1 MSQETPQE
9 KQSLDWRL
17 LGRLFKLAMPY
28 RKFLF
33 LSALLAIVLAPLNT
47 LQPYLINVI
56 VDDYIIIPQP
66 RGLIGMS
73 LLFAGVLIITGIL
86 QYTFIYLTNLLG
98 HSVIRDLRVSVFKKI
113 THLRL
118 SYFDKTPIGNL
129 TTRTINDIETIKTV
143 FSEGV
148 ITIIADL
155 LSIVVVVSVMF
166 YTSPRLTLICLLT
179 IPLIVAATWVFK
191 QKVKVSYQK
200 VRTQIARLN
209 AFLQERISGMPVVQI
224 FNAEDQERD
233 KFKTINKQYTRANL
247 DAILYYAIFFPV
259 VEIIAA
265 IALGMMVWWGA
276 ANVVSGS
283 VSMGALIAFPVYVNM
298 LFRPMRWLAD
308 KFNTLQMSMV
318 AAERVFNI
326 LDSEEMMEESK
337 TATALE
343 VPLNGEVEFENVF
356 FAYDGANDVLKDVT
370 FTIPAGETL
379 AIVGSTGS
387 GKSTIINL
395 LNRFYDIR
403 SGNIRIDGVDIR
415 EYKLEDLRDRLAIVL
430 QEVFLFSGSVWDN
443 ISLRNPS
450 ISRERMLESSK
461 VIGAH
466 AFIEALPGGY
476 DYMISE
482 RGGNLSM
489 GQRQL
494 ISFVRALVYDP
505 EILILDEATS
515 SIDTET
521 EGIIQY
527 AIERLIEKRTSIII
541 AHRLSTIRHA
551 DRILVLDKGLVA
563 ETGTHDE
570 LMKQESGKYKR
581 LYDMQFSAQKAK
593 PSERVEEVEGA
604 EEVEEKD
611 MRYEM

>member
-1 MSQETPQE
+1 MSQDQKKE
-9 KQSLDWRL
+9 KKSLDWQL
-17 LGRLFKLAMPY
+17 LKRLFALTKPY
-28 RKFLF
+28 RKLLY
-33 LSALLAIVLAPLNT
+33 LSAFLAIVLAPLNT

-56 VDDYIIIPQP
+56 VDKYIIIPKP
-66 RGLIGMS
+66 DGLVGMC
-73 LLFAGVLIITGIL
+73 LLFAGILILTGIL
-86 QYTFIYLTNLLG
+86 QYTFIYLTNQLG
-98 HSVIRDLRVSVFKKI
+98 HWVIKDLRVSVFQKI
-113 THLRL
+113 TNLRL

-129 TTRTINDIETIKTV
+129 TTRSINDIETIKTV
-143 FSEGV
+143 FSEGI

-179 IPLIVAATWVFK
+179 IPLIVVATWIFK
-191 QKVKVSYQK
+191 QKVKTSYQK
-200 VRTQIARLN
+200 VRAQIARLN
-209 AFLQERISGMPVVQI
+209 AFLQERISGMAVVQV

-233 KFKTINKQYTRANL
+233 RFKSINREYTKANL
-247 DAILYYAIFFPV
+247 DSILYYAVFFPV

-276 ANVVSGS
+276 QNVVSGS
-283 VSMGALIAFPVYVNM
+283 VSMGSLIAFPVYVNM

-308 KFNTLQMSMV
+308 KFNTLQMGMV

-326 LDSEEMMEESK
+326 LDSDEMTEE
-337 TATALE
+337 TTTPVQLE
-343 VPLNGEVEFENVF
+343 LAIYGEVEFDHVHF
-356 FAYDGANDVLKDVT
+356 SYDGENDVLNDVS
-370 FTIPAGETL
+370 FHIPAGKTL

-395 LNRFYDIR
+395 MNRFYEIR
-403 SGNIRIDGVDIR
+403 SGHIRIDGHDIR
-415 EYKLEDLRDRLAIVL
+415 NYKLGELRDKLAIVL
-430 QEVFLFSGSVWDN
+430 QDVFLFSGTVWDN
-443 ISLRNPS
+443 ISLRNTT
-450 ISRERMLESSK
+450 ITKEQMLEASK

-466 AFIEALPGGY
+466 PFIEALPGGY
-476 DYMISE
+476 DFKVAE

-521 EGIIQY
+521 ESIIQY
-527 AIERLIEKRTSIII
+527 AIEKLIEKRTSVII

-551 DRILVLDKGLVA
+551 DRILVLDKGKVA
-563 ETGTHDE
+563 EIGSHDE
-570 LMKQESGKYKR
+570 LLKHESGKYRK
-581 LYDMQFSAQKAK
+581 LYDMQF
-593 PSERVEEVEGA
+593 RVTVGA
-604 EEVEEKD
+604 
-611 MRYEM
+611 

>member
-1 MSQETPQE
+1 MSQDQKKE
-9 KQSLDWRL
+9 KKSLDWQL
-17 LGRLFKLAMPY
+17 LKRLFALTKPY
-28 RKFLF
+28 RKLLY
-33 LSALLAIVLAPLNT
+33 LSAFLAIVLAPLNT

-56 VDDYIIIPQP
+56 VDKYIIIPKP
-66 RGLIGMS
+66 DGLVGMC
-73 LLFAGVLIITGIL
+73 LLFAGILILTGIL
-86 QYTFIYLTNLLG
+86 QYTFIYLTNQLG
-98 HSVIRDLRVSVFKKI
+98 HWVIKDLRVSVFQKI
-113 THLRL
+113 TNLRL

-129 TTRTINDIETIKTV
+129 TTRSINDIETIKTV
-143 FSEGV
+143 FSEGI

-179 IPLIVAATWVFK
+179 IPLIVVATWIFK
-191 QKVKVSYQK
+191 QKVKTSYQK
-200 VRTQIARLN
+200 VRAQIARLN
-209 AFLQERISGMPVVQI
+209 AFLQERISGMAVVQV

-233 KFKTINKQYTRANL
+233 RFKSINREYTKANL
-247 DAILYYAIFFPV
+247 DSILYYAVFFPV

-276 ANVVSGS
+276 QNVVSGS
-283 VSMGALIAFPVYVNM
+283 VSMGSLIAFPVYVNM

-308 KFNTLQMSMV
+308 KFNTLQMGMV

-326 LDSEEMMEESK
+326 LDSDEVTEETK
-337 TATALE
+337 TPVQLE
-343 VPLNGEVEFENVF
+343 LAMYGEVEFDHVHF
-356 FAYDGANDVLKDVT
+356 SYDGENDVLNDVS
-370 FTIPAGETL
+370 FHIPAGKTL

-395 LNRFYDIR
+395 MNRFYEIR
-403 SGNIRIDGVDIR
+403 SGHIRIDGHDIR
-415 EYKLEDLRDRLAIVL
+415 NYKLGELRDKLAIVL
-430 QEVFLFSGSVWDN
+430 QDVFLFSGTVWDN
-443 ISLRNPS
+443 ISLRNTT
-450 ISRERMLESSK
+450 ITKEQMLEASK

-466 AFIEALPGGY
+466 PFIEALPSGY
-476 DYMISE
+476 DFKVAE

-521 EGIIQY
+521 ESIIQY
-527 AIERLIEKRTSIII
+527 AIEKLIEKRTSVII

-551 DRILVLDKGLVA
+551 DRILVLDKGKVA
-563 ETGTHDE
+563 EIGSHDE
-570 LMKQESGKYKR
+570 LLKHESGKYRK
-581 LYDMQFSAQKAK
+581 LYDMQF
-593 PSERVEEVEGA
+593 RVTVGA
-604 EEVEEKD
+604 
-611 MRYEM
+611 

>member
-1 MSQETPQE
+1 MSQEAVKE
-9 KQSLDWRL
+9 KKSLDWHL
-17 LGRLFKLAMPY
+17 LVRLFKLAMPY
-28 RKFLF
+28 RKLLV
-33 LSALLAIVLAPLNT
+33 LSAILAIILAPLNT

-56 VDDYIIIPQP
+56 VDKYIIIPRP
-66 RGLIGMS
+66 EGLVGMC
-73 LLFAGVLIITGIL
+73 LLFAVVLITTGIL

-98 HSVIRDLRVSVFKKI
+98 HTVIKDLRVSVFNKI
-113 THLRL
+113 TNLRL
-118 SYFDKTPIGNL
+118 SFFDKTPIGNL

-155 LSIVVVVSVMF
+155 LSILVVVSVMF

-200 VRTQIARLN
+200 VRAQIARLN
-209 AFLQERISGMPVVQI
+209 AFLQERISGMSVVQI
-224 FNAEDQERD
+224 FNAEDQERE
-233 KFKTINKQYTRANL
+233 KFRTINREYTKANL
-247 DAILYYAIFFPV
+247 DAILYYAVFFPV

-276 ANVVSGS
+276 QNVVGGS

-308 KFNTLQMSMV
+308 KFNTLQMALV
-318 AAERVFNI
+318 AGERIFNI
-326 LDSEEMMEESK
+326 LDSDEMTEESK
-337 TATALE
+337 NPTLMD
-343 VPLNGEVEFENVF
+343 VPLSGEVEFDHVF
-356 FAYDGANDVLKDVT
+356 FAYDGENDVLKDVS
-370 FTIPAGETL
+370 FKIPAGQTL

-403 SGNIRIDGVDIR
+403 AGHIRIDGLDIR
-415 EYKLEDLRDRLAIVL
+415 DYKLEQLRDRLAIVL
-430 QEVFLFSGSVWDN
+430 QDVFLFSGSVWDN
-443 ISLRNPS
+443 ISLRNPE
-450 ISRERMLESSK
+450 ISRERILEASK

-466 AFIEALPGGY
+466 PFIEALPGAY
-476 DYMISE
+476 DYHITE

-527 AIERLIEKRTSIII
+527 AIEKLIEKRTSIII

-551 DRILVLDKGLVA
+551 NRILVLDKGKVM
-563 ETGTHDE
+563 ETGTHEE
-570 LMKQESGKYKR
+570 LLKYDQGKYKK
-581 LYDMQFSAQKAK
+581 LYDMQFRVSATA
-593 PSERVEEVEGA
+593 
-604 EEVEEKD
+604 
-611 MRYEM
+611 

>member
-1 MSQETPQE
+1 MSQDQKKE
-9 KQSLDWRL
+9 KKSLDWQL
-17 LGRLFKLAMPY
+17 LKRLFALTKPY
-28 RKFLF
+28 RKLLY
-33 LSALLAIVLAPLNT
+33 LSAFLAIVLAPLNT

-56 VDDYIIIPQP
+56 VDKYIIIPNP
-66 RGLIGMS
+66 DGLVGMCV
-73 LLFAGVLIITGIL
+73 LFAGILILTGIL
-86 QYTFIYLTNLLG
+86 QYTFIYLTNQLG
-98 HSVIRDLRVSVFKKI
+98 HWVIKDLRVSVFQKI
-113 THLRL
+113 TNLRL

-129 TTRTINDIETIKTV
+129 TTRSINDIETIKTV
-143 FSEGV
+143 FSEGI

-179 IPLIVAATWVFK
+179 IPLIVVATWIFK
-191 QKVKVSYQK
+191 QKVKTSYQK
-200 VRTQIARLN
+200 VRAQIARLN
-209 AFLQERISGMPVVQI
+209 AFLQERISGMAVVQV

-233 KFKTINKQYTRANL
+233 RFKSINREYTKANL
-247 DAILYYAIFFPV
+247 DSILYYAVFFPV

-276 ANVVSGS
+276 QNVVSGS
-283 VSMGALIAFPVYVNM
+283 VSMGSLIAFPVYVNM

-308 KFNTLQMSMV
+308 KFNTLQMGMV

-326 LDSEEMMEESK
+326 LDSDEMTEETK
-337 TATALE
+337 TPVQLE
-343 VPLNGEVEFENVF
+343 LAMYGEVEFDHVHF
-356 FAYDGANDVLKDVT
+356 SYDGENDVLNDVS
-370 FTIPAGETL
+370 FHIPAGKTL

-395 LNRFYDIR
+395 MNRFYEIR
-403 SGNIRIDGVDIR
+403 SGHIRIDGHDIR
-415 EYKLEDLRDRLAIVL
+415 NYKLGELRDKLAIVL
-430 QEVFLFSGSVWDN
+430 QDVFLFSGTVWDN
-443 ISLRNPS
+443 ISLRNTT
-450 ISRERMLESSK
+450 ITKEQMLEASK

-466 AFIEALPGGY
+466 PFIEALPGGY
-476 DYMISE
+476 DFKVAE

-521 EGIIQY
+521 ESIIQY
-527 AIERLIEKRTSIII
+527 AIEKLIEKRTSVII

-551 DRILVLDKGLVA
+551 DRILVLDKGKVA
-563 ETGTHDE
+563 EIGSHDE
-570 LMKQESGKYKR
+570 LLKHESGKYRK
-581 LYDMQFSAQKAK
+581 LYDMQF
-593 PSERVEEVEGA
+593 RVTVGA
-604 EEVEEKD
+604 
-611 MRYEM
+611 

>member
-1 MSQETPQE
+1 MSQDQKKE
-9 KQSLDWRL
+9 KKSLDWQL
-17 LGRLFKLAMPY
+17 LKRLFALTKPY
-28 RKFLF
+28 RKLLY
-33 LSALLAIVLAPLNT
+33 LSAFLAIVLAPLNT

-56 VDDYIIIPQP
+56 VDKYIIIPKP
-66 RGLIGMS
+66 DGLVGMC
-73 LLFAGVLIITGIL
+73 LLFAGILILTGIL
-86 QYTFIYLTNLLG
+86 QYTFIYLTNQLG
-98 HSVIRDLRVSVFKKI
+98 HWVIKDLRVSVFQKI
-113 THLRL
+113 TNLRL

-129 TTRTINDIETIKTV
+129 TTRSINDIETIKTV
-143 FSEGV
+143 FSEGI

-179 IPLIVAATWVFK
+179 IPLIVVATWIFK
-191 QKVKVSYQK
+191 QKVKTSYQK
-200 VRTQIARLN
+200 VRAQIARLN
-209 AFLQERISGMPVVQI
+209 AFLQERISGMAVVQV

-233 KFKTINKQYTRANL
+233 RFKSINREYTKANL
-247 DAILYYAIFFPV
+247 DSILYYAVFFPV

-276 ANVVSGS
+276 QNVVSGS
-283 VSMGALIAFPVYVNM
+283 VSMGSLIAFPVYVNM

-308 KFNTLQMSMV
+308 KFNTLQMGMV

-326 LDSEEMMEESK
+326 LDSDEMTEETK
-337 TATALE
+337 TPVQLE
-343 VPLNGEVEFENVF
+343 LAMYGEVEFDHVHF
-356 FAYDGANDVLKDVT
+356 SYDGENDVLNDVS
-370 FTIPAGETL
+370 FHIPAGKTL

-395 LNRFYDIR
+395 MNRFYEIR
-403 SGNIRIDGVDIR
+403 SGHIRIDGHDIR
-415 EYKLEDLRDRLAIVL
+415 NYKLGELRDKLAIVL
-430 QEVFLFSGSVWDN
+430 QDVFLFSGTVWDN
-443 ISLRNPS
+443 ISLRNTT
-450 ISRERMLESSK
+450 ITKEQMLEASK

-466 AFIEALPGGY
+466 PFIEALPGGY
-476 DYMISE
+476 DFKVAE

-521 EGIIQY
+521 ESIIQY
-527 AIERLIEKRTSIII
+527 AIEKLIEKRTSVII

-551 DRILVLDKGLVA
+551 DRILVLDKGKVA
-563 ETGTHDE
+563 EIGSHDE
-570 LMKQESGKYKR
+570 LLKHESGKYRK
-581 LYDMQFSAQKAK
+581 LYDMQF
-593 PSERVEEVEGA
+593 RVTVGA
-604 EEVEEKD
+604 
-611 MRYEM
+611 

>member
-1 MSQETPQE
+1 
-9 KQSLDWRL
+9 
-17 LGRLFKLAMPY
+17 MPY
-28 RKFLF
+28 RKLLL

-56 VDDYIIIPQP
+56 VDKYIIIPRP
-66 RGLIGMS
+66 EGLVGMC
-73 LLFAGVLIITGIL
+73 LLFAGVLILTGIL

-98 HSVIRDLRVSVFKKI
+98 HSVIKDLRVSVFTKI
-113 THLRL
+113 TNLRL
-118 SYFDKTPIGNL
+118 AYFDKTPIGNL

-148 ITIIADL
+148 ITIVADI
-155 LSIVVVVSVMF
+155 LSILVVVSVMF
-166 YTSPRLTLICLLT
+166 YTSPRLTMICLLT

-209 AFLQERISGMPVVQI
+209 AFLQERISGMSVVQI
-224 FNAEDQERD
+224 FNAENQERE
-233 KFKTINKQYTRANL
+233 KFKTINKEYTKANL

-276 ANVVSGS
+276 QNVVGGS

-308 KFNTLQMSMV
+308 KFNTLQMALV
-318 AAERVFNI
+318 AGERVFNI
-326 LDSEEMMEESK
+326 LDSDEMMEESQ
-337 TATALE
+337 TPTSIDA
-343 VPLNGEVEFENVF
+343 PLKGVVEFDHVH
-356 FAYDGANDVLKDVT
+356 FAYDGENDVLKDVS

-387 GKSTIINL
+387 GKTTIINL

-403 SGNIRIDGVDIR
+403 SGHIRIDGLDIR
-415 EYKLEDLRDRLAIVL
+415 DYKLEQLRARLAIVL
-430 QEVFLFSGSVWDN
+430 QDVFLFSGSVWEN
-443 ISLRNPS
+443 ISLRNPE
-450 ISRERMLESSK
+450 ISKERMLEASK
-461 VIGAH
+461 IIGAH
-466 AFIEALPGGY
+466 PFIEALPGNY
-476 DYMISE
+476 DYHIAE

-551 DRILVLDKGLVA
+551 NRILVLEKGMVA
-563 ETGTHDE
+563 EIGSHDE
-570 LMKQESGKYKR
+570 LLKQGDGKYKM
-581 LYDMQFSAQKAK
+581 LHDMQFRVSATA
-593 PSERVEEVEGA
+593 
-604 EEVEEKD
+604 
-611 MRYEM
+611 

>member
-1 MSQETPQE
+1 MSQEITKE
-9 KQSLDWRL
+9 KQKLDWPL
-17 LGRLFKLAMPY
+17 LVRLFKLAMPY
-28 RKFLF
+28 RKLLF
-33 LSALLAIVLAPLNT
+33 LSAFLAIVLAPLNT

-56 VDDYIIIPQP
+56 VDEYIIIPKP
-66 RGLIGMS
+66 DGLIQMC
-73 LLFAGVLIITGIL
+73 LLFAGVLILTGVL

-98 HSVIRDLRVSVFKKI
+98 HTVIKDLRVSVFNKI
-113 THLRL
+113 TSLRI
-118 SYFDKTPIGNL
+118 SYFDRTPIGNL

-155 LSIVVVVSVMF
+155 LSIIVVVSVMF

-179 IPLIVAATWVFK
+179 IPLILVATWIFK
-191 QKVKVSYQK
+191 QKVKVSYQR
-200 VRTQIARLN
+200 VRAQISRLN
-209 AFLQERISGMPVVQI
+209 AFLQERITGMSVVQI
-224 FNAEDQERD
+224 FNAEDQERE
-233 KFKTINKQYTRANL
+233 KFKTINKEYTQANL

-276 ANVVSGS
+276 QNVIGGS
-283 VSMGALIAFPVYVNM
+283 VTMGALIAFPVYVNM

-308 KFNTLQMSMV
+308 KFNTLQMAMV
-318 AAERVFNI
+318 AGERIFNI
-326 LDSEEMMEESK
+326 LDSDEFSK
-337 TATALE
+337 QPAVTASPE
-343 VPLNGEVEFENVF
+343 VPMRGEVAFDKVF
-356 FAYDGANDVLKDVT
+356 FSYDGEQDVLMDVS
-370 FTIPAGETL
+370 FKIPAGETL

-395 LNRFYDIR
+395 LNRFYDIQ
-403 SGNIRIDGVDIR
+403 GGHIYVDGLDIR
-415 EYKLEDLRDRLAIVL
+415 EYTLEELRTKLAIVL
-430 QEVFLFSGSVWDN
+430 QDVFLFSGTVWDN
-443 ISLRNPS
+443 ISLRNPN

-461 VIGAH
+461 IIGAH

-476 DYMISE
+476 DYNIAE

-527 AIERLIEKRTSIII
+527 AIEKLIEKRTSIII

-551 DRILVLDKGLVA
+551 NRILVLEKGKVV
-563 ETGTHDE
+563 ESGTHDE
-570 LMKQESGKYKR
+570 LMNKEKGKYRK
-581 LYDMQFSAQKAK
+581 LHDMQF
-593 PSERVEEVEGA
+593 RVSVG
-604 EEVEEKD
+604 V
-611 MRYEM
+611 

>member
-1 MSQETPQE
+1 MSQDTTKE
-9 KQSLDWRL
+9 KQSLDWHL
-17 LGRLFKLAMPY
+17 LGRMFKLAMPY
-28 RKFLF
+28 RKLLL

-56 VDDYIIIPQP
+56 VDKYIIIPRP
-66 RGLIGMS
+66 EGLVGMC
-73 LLFAGVLIITGIL
+73 LLFAGVLILTGIL

-98 HSVIRDLRVSVFKKI
+98 HTVIKDLRVSVFTKI
-113 THLRL
+113 TNLRL
-118 SYFDKTPIGNL
+118 AYFDKTPIGNL

-148 ITIIADL
+148 ITIIADI
-155 LSIVVVVSVMF
+155 LSILVVVSVMF

-209 AFLQERISGMPVVQI
+209 AFLQERISGMSVVQI
-224 FNAEDQERD
+224 FNAEDQERE
-233 KFKTINKQYTRANL
+233 KFKTINKEYTKANL

-265 IALGMMVWWGA
+265 ISLGMMVWWGA
-276 ANVVSGS
+276 QNVVGGS

-308 KFNTLQMSMV
+308 KFNTLQMALV
-318 AAERVFNI
+318 AGERVFNI
-326 LDSEEMMEESK
+326 LDSDEMMEESQ
-337 TATALE
+337 TPTSIDA
-343 VPLNGEVEFENVF
+343 PLKGVVEFEHVH
-356 FAYDGANDVLKDVT
+356 FAYDGENDVLKDVS

-387 GKSTIINL
+387 GKTTIINL

-403 SGNIRIDGVDIR
+403 SGHIRIDGLDIR
-415 EYKLEDLRDRLAIVL
+415 DYKLDQLRDRLAIVL
-430 QEVFLFSGSVWDN
+430 QDVFLFSGSVWEN
-443 ISLRNPS
+443 ISLRNPD
-450 ISRERMLESSK
+450 ISKERMLEASK
-461 VIGAH
+461 IIGAH
-466 AFIEALPGGY
+466 PFIEALPGNY
-476 DYMISE
+476 DYHIAE

-551 DRILVLDKGLVA
+551 NRILVLEKGMVA
-563 ETGTHDE
+563 EIGSHDE
-570 LMKQESGKYKR
+570 LLRQGDGKYKQ
-581 LYDMQFSAQKAK
+581 LHDMQF
-593 PSERVEEVEGA
+593 RVSVGA
-604 EEVEEKD
+604 
-611 MRYEM
+611 

>member
-1 MSQETPQE
+1 LSQEAPAE
-9 KQSLDWRL
+9 KRTLDWHL
-17 LGRLFKLAMPY
+17 LRRLFVLALPY
-28 RKFLF
+28 RKLLF
-33 LSALLAIVLAPLNT
+33 ISALLAIVLAPLNT

-56 VDDYIIIPQP
+56 VDDYIIIPRP
-66 RGLIGMS
+66 ESLVGMC
-73 LLFAGVLIITGIL
+73 LLFAGVLILTGLL
-86 QYTFIYLTNLLG
+86 QYTFIYITNALG
-98 HSVIRDLRVSVFKKI
+98 QNVIRDLRVDVFKKI

-155 LSIVVVVSVMF
+155 LSIIVVVSVMF

-191 QKVKVSYQK
+191 QKVKISFQQ
-200 VRTQIARLN
+200 VRAQIARLN
-209 AFLQERISGMPVVQI
+209 AFLQERISGMSVVQI
-224 FNAEDQERD
+224 FNAENQERE
-233 KFKTINKQYTRANL
+233 KFKAINRTYTKANL
-247 DAILYYAIFFPV
+247 DSILYYAVFFPV

-265 IALGMMVWWGA
+265 LALGMMVWWGA
-276 ANVVSGS
+276 QNVVSGS

-308 KFNTLQMSMV
+308 KFNTLQMGMV
-318 AAERVFNI
+318 AAERVFNV
-326 LDSEEMMEESK
+326 LDSDELTEETK
-337 TATALE
+337 TPQP
-343 VPLNGEVEFENVF
+343 VVSQKRGEIEFDHVHF
-356 FAYDGANDVLKDVT
+356 SYDGENDVLKDVS
-370 FTIPAGETL
+370 FHIQSGQTL

-395 LNRFYDIR
+395 MNRFYEIS
-403 SGNIRIDGVDIR
+403 SGHIFIDGVDIR
-415 EYKLEDLRDRLAIVL
+415 QFELETLRDKLAIVL
-430 QEVFLFSGSVWDN
+430 QDVFLFSGTVWDN
-443 ISLRNPS
+443 ISLRNPEVTK
-450 ISRERMLESSK
+450 ERMLEASK

-466 AFIEALPGGY
+466 PFIERLPGGY
-476 DYMISE
+476 DFHVAE

-527 AIERLIEKRTSIII
+527 AIEKLIEKRTSIII

-551 DRILVLDKGLVA
+551 DRILVLDKGRVA
-563 ETGTHDE
+563 ETGSHDE
-570 LMKQESGKYKR
+570 LLKQESGKYRK
-581 LYDMQFSAQKAK
+581 LYDMQFRLST
-593 PSERVEEVEGA
+593 V
-604 EEVEEKD
+604 
-611 MRYEM
+611 

>member
-1 MSQETPQE
+1 MSQDIAG
-9 KQSLDWRL
+9 KDKKSLDWPL
-17 LGRLFKLAMPY
+17 LVRLFKLAIPY
-28 RKFLF
+28 RKLLI
-33 LSALLAIVLAPLNT
+33 LSAILAVVLAPLNT

-56 VDDYIIIPQP
+56 VDEYIIIPKP
-66 RGLIGMS
+66 EGLVGMC
-73 LLFAGVLIITGIL
+73 LLFTAVLLITGIL

-98 HSVIRDLRVSVFKKI
+98 HSVIKDLRVSVFNKI
-113 THLRL
+113 TSLRL

-129 TTRTINDIETIKTV
+129 TTRSINDIETIKTV

-155 LSIVVVVSVMF
+155 LSIIVVVSVMF

-179 IPLIVAATWVFK
+179 IPLIVVATWVFK

-200 VRTQIARLN
+200 VRAQIARLN
-209 AFLQERISGMPVVQI
+209 AFLQERISGMSIVQI
-224 FNAEDQERD
+224 FNAEKVERE
-233 KFKTINKQYTRANL
+233 KFKSINKEYTRANL
-247 DAILYYAIFFPV
+247 DSILYYAVFFPV

-276 ANVVSGS
+276 QNVVGGS

-308 KFNTLQMSMV
+308 KFNTLQMAMV
-318 AAERVFNI
+318 AGERIFNI
-326 LDSEEMMEESK
+326 LDSEEMTEESK
-337 TATALE
+337 NPTLLD
-343 VPLNGEVEFENVF
+343 VPLHGDVEFDKVY
-356 FAYDGANDVLKDVT
+356 FAYDGENDVLKDVS
-370 FTIPAGETL
+370 FKIPAGQTL

-395 LNRFYDIR
+395 LNRFYEIR
-403 SGNIRIDGVDIR
+403 DGHIRIDGLDIR
-415 EYKLEDLRDRLAIVL
+415 DYKLEQLRDRLAIVL
-430 QEVFLFSGSVWDN
+430 QDVFLFSGSVWDN
-443 ISLRNPS
+443 ISLRNPE
-450 ISRERMLESSK
+450 ISRERMLEASK

-466 AFIEALPGGY
+466 TFLEELPGGY
-476 DYMISE
+476 DYHIAE

-527 AIERLIEKRTSIII
+527 AIEKLIEKRTSIII

-551 DRILVLDKGLVA
+551 NRILVLDKGQVI

-570 LMKQESGKYKR
+570 LLRRENGRYKK
-581 LYDMQFSAQKAK
+581 LYDMQFRVSATA
-593 PSERVEEVEGA
+593 
-604 EEVEEKD
+604 
-611 MRYEM
+611 

>member
-1 MSQETPQE
+1 LSQEAAKE
-9 KQSLDWRL
+9 KQSLDWHL
-17 LGRLFKLAMPY
+17 LVRLFKLAMPY
-28 RKFLF
+28 RRLLW
-33 LSALLAIVLAPLNT
+33 LSALLAVVLAPLNT

-56 VDDYIIIPQP
+56 VDKYIIIPRP
-66 RGLIGMS
+66 EGLVGMCV
-73 LLFAGVLIITGIL
+73 LFAVVLITTGIL

-98 HSVIRDLRVSVFKKI
+98 HTVIKDLRVSVFNKI
-113 THLRL
+113 TNLRL
-118 SYFDKTPIGNL
+118 AYFDKTPIGNL

-148 ITIIADL
+148 ITIVADL
-155 LSIVVVVSVMF
+155 LSIIVVVSVMF

-200 VRTQIARLN
+200 VRAQIARLN
-209 AFLQERISGMPVVQI
+209 AFLQERISGMSVVQI
-224 FNAEDQERD
+224 FNAEDQERE
-233 KFKTINKQYTRANL
+233 KFKTINKEYTKANL
-247 DAILYYAIFFPV
+247 DAILYYAVFFPV

-276 ANVVSGS
+276 QNVVGGS

-308 KFNTLQMSMV
+308 KFNTLQMAMV
-318 AAERVFNI
+318 AGERIFNI
-326 LDSEEMMEESK
+326 LDSEEMTEESK
-337 TATALE
+337 NPTLLD
-343 VPLNGEVEFENVF
+343 VPFNGEVEFDQVY
-356 FAYDGANDVLKDVT
+356 FAYDGENDVLKDVS
-370 FTIPAGETL
+370 FHIPAGETL

-403 SGNIRIDGVDIR
+403 AGHIRIDGIDIR
-415 EYKLEDLRDRLAIVL
+415 EYKLEQLRDRLAIVL
-430 QEVFLFSGSVWDN
+430 QDVFLFSGSVWEN
-443 ISLRNPS
+443 ISLRNPE
-450 ISRERMLESSK
+450 ISKEKIVEASK

-466 AFIEALPGGY
+466 PFIEALPGGY
-476 DYMISE
+476 DYHIAE

-527 AIERLIEKRTSIII
+527 AIEKLIEKRTSIII

-551 DRILVLDKGLVA
+551 NRILVLDKGKVI

-570 LMKQESGKYKR
+570 LLKHEHGKYKK
-581 LYDMQFSAQKAK
+581 LYEMQFRVSATA
-593 PSERVEEVEGA
+593 
-604 EEVEEKD
+604 
-611 MRYEM
+611 

>member
-1 MSQETPQE
+1 M
-9 KQSLDWRL
+9 
-17 LGRLFKLAMPY
+17 LGRLFKLALPY
-28 RKFLF
+28 RKLLF
-33 LSALLAIVLAPLNT
+33 LSAILAVALAPLNT

-56 VDDYIIIPQP
+56 VDDYIIIPRP
-66 RGLIGMS
+66 SSLVGMC
-73 LLFAGVLIITGIL
+73 LLFAGVLILTGLL

-98 HSVIRDLRVSVFKKI
+98 HSVIRDLRVDVFNKI

-129 TTRTINDIETIKTV
+129 TTRTISDIETIKTV

-148 ITIIADL
+148 ITIVADL
-155 LSIVVVVSVMF
+155 LSIIVVVSVMF
-166 YTSPRLTLICLLT
+166 YTSPRLTLICLMT
-179 IPLIVAATWVFK
+179 IPLIVVATWIFK
-191 QKVKVSYQK
+191 QKVKVSFQQ
-200 VRTQIARLN
+200 VRAQIARLN

-224 FNAEDQERD
+224 FNAENQERD
-233 KFKTINKQYTRANL
+233 KFRLINREYTKANL
-247 DAILYYAIFFPV
+247 DSILYYAVFFPV

-276 ANVVSGS
+276 QNVVSGS

-308 KFNTLQMSMV
+308 KFNTLQMGMV

-326 LDSEEMMEESK
+326 LDSKEMTEEKSVSIHAN
-337 TATALE
+337 THQ
-343 VPLNGEVEFENVF
+343 VGQVEFDHVHF
-356 FAYDGANDVLKDVT
+356 SYDGENDVLKDVS
-370 FTIPAGETL
+370 FHIPSGQTL

-395 LNRFYDIR
+395 LNRFYEIR
-403 SGNIRIDGVDIR
+403 TGHIRIDGVDIR
-415 EYKLEDLRDRLAIVL
+415 EYKLEALRDKLAIVL
-430 QEVFLFSGSVWDN
+430 QDVFLFSGTVWEN

-450 ISRERMLESSK
+450 IAKERMIEASK

-466 AFIEALPGGY
+466 PFIERLPGGY
-476 DYMISE
+476 DFHVAE

-521 EGIIQY
+521 ESIIQY
-527 AIERLIEKRTSIII
+527 AIEKLIEKRTSIII

-551 DRILVLDKGLVA
+551 DRILVLDKGKVA
-563 ETGTHDE
+563 ETGSHDE
-570 LMKQESGKYKR
+570 LLKQESGKYRK
-581 LYDMQFSAQKAK
+581 LYDMQFRAK
-593 PSERVEEVEGA
+593 EIGA
-604 EEVEEKD
+604 
-611 MRYEM
+611 

>member
-1 MSQETPQE
+1 M
-9 KQSLDWRL
+9 
-17 LGRLFKLAMPY
+17 FKLAMPY
-28 RKFLF
+28 RKLLL

-56 VDDYIIIPQP
+56 VDKYIIIPRP
-66 RGLIGMS
+66 EGLVGMC
-73 LLFAGVLIITGIL
+73 LLFAGVLILTGIL

-98 HSVIRDLRVSVFKKI
+98 HSVIKDLRVSVFTKI
-113 THLRL
+113 TNLRL
-118 SYFDKTPIGNL
+118 AYFDKTPIGNL

-148 ITIIADL
+148 ITIIADI
-155 LSIVVVVSVMF
+155 LSILVVVSVMF

-200 VRTQIARLN
+200 VRAQIARLN
-209 AFLQERISGMPVVQI
+209 AFLQERISGMSVVQI
-224 FNAEDQERD
+224 FNAEDQERE
-233 KFKTINKQYTRANL
+233 KFKTINKEYTKANL

-265 IALGMMVWWGA
+265 ISLGMMVWWGA
-276 ANVVSGS
+276 QNVVGGS

-308 KFNTLQMSMV
+308 KFNTLQMALV
-318 AAERVFNI
+318 AGERVFNI
-326 LDSEEMMEESK
+326 LDSDEMMEESQ
-337 TATALE
+337 TPTSIDA
-343 VPLNGEVEFENVF
+343 PLKGVVEFDHVY
-356 FAYDGANDVLKDVT
+356 FAYDGENDVLKDVS

-387 GKSTIINL
+387 GKTTIINL

-403 SGNIRIDGVDIR
+403 SGHIRIDGLDIR
-415 EYKLEDLRDRLAIVL
+415 DYKLDQLRDRLAIVL
-430 QEVFLFSGSVWDN
+430 QDVFLFSGSVWEN
-443 ISLRNPS
+443 ISLRNPE
-450 ISRERMLESSK
+450 ISKERMLEASK
-461 VIGAH
+461 IIGAH
-466 AFIEALPGGY
+466 PFIEALPGNY
-476 DYMISE
+476 DYHIAE

-551 DRILVLDKGLVA
+551 NRILVLEKGMVA
-563 ETGTHDE
+563 EIGSHDE
-570 LMKQESGKYKR
+570 LLRQGDGKYKQ
-581 LYDMQFSAQKAK
+581 LHDMQF
-593 PSERVEEVEGA
+593 RVSVGA
-604 EEVEEKD
+604 
-611 MRYEM
+611 

>member
-1 MSQETPQE
+1 MTQEGTPD
-9 KQSLDWRL
+9 KQTLDWTL
-17 LGRLFKLAMPY
+17 LRRLFGLARPY
-28 RKFLF
+28 QKWLW
-33 LSALLAIVLAPLNT
+33 LSGLLAVVLAPLNT

-56 VDDYIIIPQP
+56 VDEYIIVPRPQS
-66 RGLIGMS
+66 LVGMC
-73 LLFAGVLIITGIL
+73 LLFAGVLILTGIL
-86 QYTFIYLTNLLG
+86 QYTFIYLTNRLG
-98 HSVIRDLRVSVFKKI
+98 QQVIRDLRVRVFNKI
-113 THLRL
+113 TGLKL
-118 SYFDKTPIGNL
+118 AYFDRTPIGNL

-148 ITIIADL
+148 ITIAADL
-155 LSIVVVVSVMF
+155 LSILVVVSVMF
-166 YTSPRLTLICLLT
+166 YTSPRLTLITLLT
-179 IPLIVAATWVFK
+179 IPLIVVATWIFK

-200 VRTQIARLN
+200 VRAQIARLN
-209 AFLQERISGMPVVQI
+209 AFLQERISGMQVVQI
-224 FNAEDQERD
+224 FNAEDQERE
-233 KFKTINKQYTRANL
+233 KFRTINREYTKANL
-247 DAILYYAIFFPV
+247 DAILYYAVFFPV

-276 ANVVSGS
+276 RNVVGGD

-298 LFRPMRWLAD
+298 MFRPMRWLAD

-326 LDSEEMMEESK
+326 LDHDEMAEDARERTDS
-337 TATALE
+337 TP
-343 VPLNGEVEFENVF
+343 VPLKGEVAFDRVF
-356 FAYDGANDVLKDVT
+356 FSYDGERDVLRDVS

-379 AIVGSTGS
+379 AIVGRTGS

-403 SGNIRIDGVDIR
+403 SGSIRIDGQDLR
-415 EYKLEDLRDRLAIVL
+415 DYTLDDLRDRLAIVL
-430 QEVFLFSGSVWDN
+430 QDVFLFTGTVWDN

-450 ISRERMLESSK
+450 ISREKMLEASTI
-461 VIGAH
+461 IGAH
-466 AFIEALPGGY
+466 PFIEALPGGY
-476 DYMISE
+476 DFHIAE

-515 SIDTET
+515 SIDPET

-527 AIERLIEKRTSIII
+527 AIEKLIERRTSIII

-551 DRILVLDKGLVA
+551 HRILVMEKGQVL
-563 ETGTHDE
+563 EIGTHDE
-570 LMKQESGKYKR
+570 LVQRENGRYRKMYE
-581 LYDMQFSAQKAK
+581 MQFAAPERAQA
-593 PSERVEEVEGA
+593 G
-604 EEVEEKD
+604 
-611 MRYEM
+611 

>member
-1 MSQETPQE
+1 MSQEAAKE
-9 KQSLDWRL
+9 KKSLDWHL
-17 LGRLFKLAMPY
+17 LVRLFKLAMPY
-28 RKFLF
+28 RKLLL
-33 LSALLAIVLAPLNT
+33 LSALLAIILAPLNT

-56 VDDYIIIPQP
+56 VDKYIIIPRP
-66 RGLIGMS
+66 EGLVGMC
-73 LLFAGVLIITGIL
+73 LLFAVVLITTGIL

-98 HSVIRDLRVSVFKKI
+98 HTVIKDLRVSVFNKI
-113 THLRL
+113 TNLRL
-118 SYFDKTPIGNL
+118 SFFDKTPIGNL

-155 LSIVVVVSVMF
+155 LSILVVVSVMF

-200 VRTQIARLN
+200 VRAQIARLN
-209 AFLQERISGMPVVQI
+209 AFLQERISGMSVVQI
-224 FNAEDQERD
+224 FNAEDQERE
-233 KFKTINKQYTRANL
+233 KFRTINREYTKANL
-247 DAILYYAIFFPV
+247 DAILYYAVFFPV

-276 ANVVSGS
+276 QNVVGGS

-308 KFNTLQMSMV
+308 KFNTLQMALV
-318 AAERVFNI
+318 AGERIFNI
-326 LDSEEMMEESK
+326 LDSDEMTEESK
-337 TATALE
+337 NPTLMD
-343 VPLNGEVEFENVF
+343 VPLSGEVEFDRVF
-356 FAYDGANDVLKDVT
+356 FAYDGDNDVLKDVS
-370 FTIPAGETL
+370 FKIPAGQTL

-403 SGNIRIDGVDIR
+403 AGHIRIDGLDIR
-415 EYKLEDLRDRLAIVL
+415 DYKLEQLRDRLAIVL
-430 QEVFLFSGSVWDN
+430 QDVFLFSGSVWDN
-443 ISLRNPS
+443 ISLRNPD
-450 ISRERMLESSK
+450 ISRERILEASK

-466 AFIEALPGGY
+466 PFIEALPGAY
-476 DYMISE
+476 DYHIAE

-527 AIERLIEKRTSIII
+527 AIEKLIEKRTSIII

-551 DRILVLDKGLVA
+551 NRILVLDKGKVM
-563 ETGTHDE
+563 ESGTHDE
-570 LMKQESGKYKR
+570 LLKYDQGKYKK
-581 LYDMQFSAQKAK
+581 LYDMQF
-593 PSERVEEVEGA
+593 RVTA
-604 EEVEEKD
+604 TA
-611 MRYEM
+611 